1 MARSS
6 GGIGDSGV
14 FGLIGTTV
22 QCDAEDKSMYC
33 TAAKLVNVFIWLLIL
48 FFVLKFA
55 FEFLK
60 KKR

>member
-6 GGIGDSGV
+6 GGIGGSGI
-14 FGLIGTTV
+14 FGGVGTVV
-22 QCDAEDKSMYC
+22 QCDAEDKGMYC

-48 FFVLKFA
+48 FFILKFA